1 MYATTLGLG
10 DDTWEERCLY
20 LSEDRGDKKDWGPG
34 GRVEGSCVLAFV
46 SQVAVVIS
54 IYSEYFQAR
63 HDHPPIPVILALG
76 EERQEN
82 QVFNSILG
90 YIGSLNSM

>member
-1 MYATTLGLG
+1 MLGWKVYATTVGLG
-10 DDTWEERCLY
+10 DDTLEERCLY

-34 GRVEGSCVLAFV
+34 ERVEGSCVLSFV

-63 HDHPPIPVILALG
+63 HDHPYL
-76 EERQEN
+76 
-82 QVFNSILG
+82 
-90 YIGSLNSM
+90 